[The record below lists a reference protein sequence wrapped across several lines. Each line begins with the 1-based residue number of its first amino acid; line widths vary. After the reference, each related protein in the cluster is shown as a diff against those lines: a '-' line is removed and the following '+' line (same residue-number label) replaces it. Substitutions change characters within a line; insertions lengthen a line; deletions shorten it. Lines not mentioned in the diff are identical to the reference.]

1 MAGSRAP
8 AAGMRSR
15 ISSRGCTGWPRR
27 RGATPR
33 RCPPRCSA
41 PRRKKGRCAN
51 TRRPASTARC
61 SRSRTRAP
69 TRSCASSTATSR
81 CSLDRDGSVGWV
93 ERSETHPRFRGH
105 VMRLSSLD
113 DYQGVAL
120 DMADWAPVHARGIEI
135 AVERFPFAD
144 ADDVV
149 RSLADSEIVAAMR
162 ERTPFP
168 RSIVERLP
176 KLKLLITTGMRNAS
190 FDMAALRDR
199 GVTVC
204 GTGGPGGGNEDTA
217 ERAWGLILGA
227 ARRIAEDHAFMR
239 HGGWQT
245 RVGYRVAG
253 KTLGLLGLGRLGS
266 AVARVG
272 LAFGMKAI
280 AWSQNLTAEKAAAQ
294 GVERVEKD
302 ERCRRSDS
310 LSVQLVRSDPSRGTG
325 VAVAIGLMKP
335 SAILINT
342 SRGPICDTEAVIAA
356 LEAGRLAYA
365 GFDVYDKEPLPID
378 HPLRQAPN
386 VILTPHIG
394 YVTDENYHSSYP
406 QIVENVLGFLDGKPV
421 RVI

>member
-1 MAGSRAP
+1 
-8 AAGMRSR
+8 
-15 ISSRGCTGWPRR
+15 
-27 RGATPR
+27 
-33 RCPPRCSA
+33 
-41 PRRKKGRCAN
+41 
-51 TRRPASTARC
+51 
-61 SRSRTRAP
+61 
-69 TRSCASSTATSR
+69 
-81 CSLDRDGSVGWV
+81 
-93 ERSETHPRFRGH
+93 
-105 VMRLSSLD
+105 MRLSILD
-113 DYQGVAL
+113 DYQGIAL
-120 DMADWAPVHARGIEI
+120 DMADWAPVRARGIEI

-149 RSLADSEIVAAMR
+149 RSLADSAIVAAMR

-190 FDMAALRDR
+190 FDVDALKAR

-217 ERAWGLILGA
+217 ELAWGLILGA

-245 RVGYRVAG
+245 RIGHRLAG
-253 KTLGLLGLGRLGS
+253 KTIGLLGLGRLGS

-280 AWSQNLTAEKAAAQ
+280 AWSQNLTAEKASEQ

-302 ERCRRSDS
+302 ELFRRSDI
-310 LSVQLVRSDPSRGTG
+310 LSVHLVLSPRSRGLVG
-325 VAVAIGLMKP
+325 AREIGLMKP
-335 SAILINT
+335 SAILVNT
-342 SRGPICDTEAVIAA
+342 SRGPICDTEAIVAA
-356 LEAGRLAYA
+356 LKEGRLAYA

-378 HPLRQAPN
+378 HPLRTVPN

-394 YVTDENYHSSYP
+394 YVTEENYRSSYP
-406 QIVENVLGFLDGKPV
+406 QIVDNVTAFLDGRPV
-421 RVI
+421 RVIS

>member
-1 MAGSRAP
+1 
-8 AAGMRSR
+8 
-15 ISSRGCTGWPRR
+15 
-27 RGATPR
+27 
-33 RCPPRCSA
+33 
-41 PRRKKGRCAN
+41 
-51 TRRPASTARC
+51 
-61 SRSRTRAP
+61 
-69 TRSCASSTATSR
+69 
-81 CSLDRDGSVGWV
+81 
-93 ERSETHPRFRGH
+93 
-105 VMRLSSLD
+105 MRLSILD

-120 DMADWAPVHARGIEI
+120 DMADWAPVRARGIEI

-144 ADDVV
+144 AEDVV

-162 ERTPFP
+162 ERTAFP
-168 RSIVERLP
+168 KSIVDRLP

-217 ERAWGLILGA
+217 ELAWGLILGA

-245 RVGYRVAG
+245 RIGHRVAG

-280 AWSQNLTAEKAAAQ
+280 AWSQNLTAEKAAEQ

-302 ERCRRSDS
+302 ELFRRADI
-310 LSVQLVRSDPSRGTG
+310 LSVHLVLSDRSRGLVG
-325 VAVAIGLMKP
+325 AREIGLMKP
-335 SAILINT
+335 TSILVNT
-342 SRGPICDTEAVIAA
+342 SRGPICDTAAIIEA
-356 LEAGRLAYA
+356 LKGGRLAYA
-365 GFDVYDKEPLPID
+365 GLDVYDQEPLPLN
-378 HPLRQAPN
+378 HPLRTAPN

-394 YVTDENYHSSYP
+394 YVTEENYRSSYP
-406 QIVENVLGFLDGKPV
+406 QIVENILGYLDGKPI